1 MTGQLSDG
9 AHPADGA
16 DLSNGADP
24 ADGALARTLDR
35 DYVFHSWSAQATL
48 SPLVLAGGSGCRAW
62 DFDGKQYLDFSSQL
76 VNLNIGHQ
84 HPAVVAAIKA
94 QADILTTV
102 APSTANLTRGEA
114 ARRIIDHAPDGFTKV
129 FYTNGGADANE
140 NAIRMARLHT
150 GRDKVLST
158 YRSYHGNTGAAIVAT
173 GDWRRIP
180 NEFAIGHAHFFG
192 PYLYRS
198 EFWATTPEEESERA
212 LRHLQR
218 VIESE
223 GPSTIA
229 AILLE
234 TIPGTAGILVP
245 PPGYLAGV
253 RALADKHGI
262 LLILDEVMAGFGR
275 TGRWFAFDGYDVVP
289 DLITFAKGVNSG
301 YVPTGGV
308 IISAPVA
315 QTFDERV
322 FPGGLTY
329 SGHPLAMASIVATL
343 DVMEADGIVQN
354 AATVGATAIGPAL
367 AELAERHPLIG
378 EVRGEGVFW
387 AIELVADR
395 ATREPAPA
403 ILMAAIKSGL
413 LERGLLPFIQDNRIH
428 VVPPCIVTAD
438 EVAEAIAIYDEA
450 LSAVE
455 TA

>member
-1 MTGQLSDG
+1 MTAEFSDG
-9 AHPADGA
+9 AE
-16 DLSNGADP
+16 LSNGVALSNTEP
-24 ADGALARTLDR
+24 ADGALARELDR
-35 DYVFHSWSAQATL
+35 DHVFHSWSAQATL
-48 SPLVLAGGSGCRAW
+48 SPLVIAGGAGCRAW

-84 HPAVVAAIKA
+84 HPAVVAAIRA
-94 QADILTTV
+94 QAELLTTV

-114 ARRIIDHAPDGFTKV
+114 ARRIVGHAPAGFNKV
-129 FYTNGGADANE
+129 FFTNGGADANE

-180 NEFAIGHAHFFG
+180 NEFATGHAHFFG

-198 EFWATTPEEESERA
+198 EFWATTPEQESERA

-234 TIPGTAGILVP
+234 TIPGTAGILIP

-275 TGRWFAFDGYDVVP
+275 TGRWFAFDGYDVIP

-308 IISAPVA
+308 IISEPVA
-315 QTFDERV
+315 HTFDERV

-367 AELAERHPLIG
+367 AELAERHPLVG
-378 EVRGEGVFW
+378 DVRGEGVFW
-387 AIELVADR
+387 AVELVADR
-395 ATREPAPA
+395 VTREPVSAA
-403 ILMAAIKSGL
+403 VMAAARTGL

-438 EVAEAIAIYDEA
+438 EVAEAIAIYDET

-455 TA
+455 AS